1 MLFISTFWIF
11 AQSQAIT
18 AVAVSASLVW
28 KRICRMGIRAANE
41 KMLSTA
47 ERMLNTTD
55 STRYFL

>member
-1 MLFISTFWIF
+1 MLFISTAWML
-11 AQSQAIT
+11 AQSQAIRL
-18 AVAVSASLVW
+18 VAVSASLVW
-28 KRICRMGIRAANE
+28 KRICRMGMRAANE

>member
-1 MLFISTFWIF
+1 MLFISTAWML

-18 AVAVSASLVW
+18 LVAVSASLVW
-28 KRICRMGIRAANE
+28 KRICRMGMRAANE

>member
-1 MLFISTFWIF
+1 MLFISTAWIL
-11 AQSQAIT
+11 AQSQSIRL
-18 AVAVSASLVW
+18 VAVSASLVW
-28 KRICRMGIRAANE
+28 KRICRMGMRAANE

>member
-1 MLFISTFWIF
+1 MLFISTAWMF

-18 AVAVSASLVW
+18 LVAVSASLVW
-28 KRICRMGIRAANE
+28 KRICRMGMRAANE